1 MKILKTIASVTLL
14 MAAVSVQAA
23 GWQIDNAQ
31 SQLNFVSIKKGDVA
45 EVHHFDRLTG
55 NLSDTGLFT
64 VEIDLESVNTNIEI
78 RDQRMREF
86 LFNVVDFP
94 TATLSAQ
101 VDPTVVAALAAGQSQ
116 TATVD
121 AELSLHGQKQTLAIE
136 VMISKLSDNTLML
149 VSAKPLVLNVSA
161 FDLVQGVEKL
171 RELAGLPSISH
182 AVPVSFYLTLNAM

>member
-1 MKILKTIASVTLL
+1 MKILKTIVSVTLL

-55 NLSDTGLFT
+55 SLSDTGLFT

-86 LFNVVDFP
+86 LFDVVDFP
-94 TATLSAQ
+94 TAILSAQ
-101 VDPTVVAALAAGQSQ
+101 VDPTVVTALVAGQSQ

-136 VMISKLSDNTLML
+136 VMISKLSDNKLML

>member
-55 NLSDTGLFT
+55 SLSDTGLFT

-86 LFNVVDFP
+86 LFNVADFP

-116 TATVD
+116 IATVD
-121 AELSLHGQKQTLAIE
+121 AKLSLHGQKQTLAIE

-161 FDLVQGVEKL
+161 FELVQGVEKL

>member
-14 MAAVSVQAA
+14 MAAVTAHAA
-23 GWQIDNAQ
+23 SWQINNAQ

-45 EVHHFDRLTG
+45 EVHHFERLTG
-55 NLSDTGLFT
+55 SLSDSGLFSAD
-64 VEIDLESVNTNIEI
+64 IDLESVNTNIEI

-86 LFNVVDFP
+86 LFDVVDFP
-94 TATLSAQ
+94 TANLSAQ
-101 VDPTVVAALAAGQSQ
+101 VDPALVAALATGQSK

-182 AVPVSFYLTLNAM
+182 AVPVTFYLTLNAM